1 MLPSP
6 SIWPAILSS
15 AVQPEKVMLLPSSVF
30 HVSEA
35 VRCLLF
41 VMSGD
46 VRMPVPSLLRSRVK
60 RSPVWSTVAW

>member
-1 MLPSP
+1 M
-6 SIWPAILSS
+6 SS
-15 AVQPEKVMLLPSSVF
+15 AVEPEKVMRLPSSVF

-46 VRMPVPSLLRSRVK
+46 VRIPVPSLLRSRVK